1 MWSRWDSNPLPFDCE
16 PNALPDELLPLC
28 YEKRVVLSDPT
39 LLSISKL
46 NRIHILIC
54 IESFTLY
61 YLFYMI
67 IIHHFRQKPFLK
79 VLLHNCNAK
88 IRKLFEL
95 HTFYF
100 QTLCN
105 VFWDSCYK
113 SAVYT
118 CNLLSKKSLK
128 SSILFP
134 ALPAKSRCWKSF
146 CLSWR
151 LVSATFLSRAFFNS
165 FGVLMP
171 HLFTRKS

>member
-1 MWSRWDSNPLPFDCE
+1 MQRYKKNRTYQELWHLIAQWWQKKGYNSVSLCRWSRWDSNPLPFDCE

-39 LLSISKL
+39 LWSISKL
-46 NRIHILIC
+46 NQIHILIC

-105 VFWDSCYK
+105 AFCGYSYK
-113 SAVYT
+113 STIYT
-118 CNLLSKKSLK
+118 
-128 SSILFP
+128 
-134 ALPAKSRCWKSF
+134 
-146 CLSWR
+146 
-151 LVSATFLSRAFFNS
+151 FNIRS
-165 FGVLMP
+165 
-171 HLFTRKS
+171 